1 MPFSAAGDAVEH
13 GFAVNLSLKSTLQ
26 ELPLYHFQVESS
38 CPGEEVAQTFQD
50 NRLLPGVIL
59 VEQGKLVGMISR
71 RRFLEQMSKPYGLE
85 LFLKR
90 PLNSLYRFAA
100 AEVLNLKGET
110 PIVEAAR
117 CSLQRPAEDL
127 YEPIVVALE
136 AGIYRMLDVH
146 QLLVAHSKIHEMTTE
161 LLTQLYQQL
170 EVTNQQLEHRATY
183 DGLTGV
189 ANRHRF
195 DQYLDACWKQHCGGN
210 SMLSLILCDVD
221 FFKIYNDTYG
231 HQKGDECL
239 RQVAGAIQRQV
250 KRPAD
255 LVARYGGE
263 EFAVILPSTPVTG
276 AVHVAE
282 AIRQAVRALEIPHE
296 NSSVSWCVTLSL
308 GVAGILPT
316 PEVSPSTLIA
326 AADAALYQAKSLG
339 RDRVLLHPLL
349 SQLPLHQ

>member
-1 MPFSAAGDAVEH
+1 MEH
-13 GFAVNLSLKSTLQ
+13 GFTINLSLKSTLQ
-26 ELPLYHFQVESS
+26 ELTLYDFQVESS
-38 CPGEEVAQTFQD
+38 CLGEEVAQTFQD
-50 NRLLPGVIL
+50 HRLLPGVIL
-59 VEQGKLVGMISR
+59 VEQGNLVGMISR

-90 PLNSLYRFAA
+90 PLNSLYRFAS

-110 PIVEAAR
+110 LIVEAAR
-117 CSLQRPAEDL
+117 RSLHRPAENL
-127 YEPIVVALE
+127 YEPIVVDLE
-136 AGIYRMLDVH
+136 AGIYRLLDVH
-146 QLLVAHSKIHEMTTE
+146 QLLIAQSKIHELTTE

-195 DQYLDACWKQHCGGN
+195 DQYLNTCWKQHCEGN
-210 SMLSLILCDVD
+210 SFLSMILCDVD
-221 FFKIYNDTYG
+221 FFKLYNDTYG

-239 RQVAGAIQRQV
+239 RQVASTIQEQV
-250 KRPAD
+250 KRSAD

-296 NSSVSWCVTLSL
+296 NSIGSWCVTLSL

-339 RDRVLLHPLL
+339 RDRVILHPLL